1 MVPMDKWQLRL
12 LDAFASPILVAEA
25 SGRILYQT
33 PALRSYL
40 AAIPVDERRQLERE
54 LGEAVAQL
62 SRRLRQIL
70 PLDGE
75 RPILL
80 RREIGVCQS
89 NYRLRGVLLTS
100 EVMHG
105 LAPGILIEVERVGN
119 GQMRLQD
126 LQPRFGLTQREAEV
140 ACLVARG
147 LSDREV
153 ASRLSISL
161 RTAEHHTARVLHKF
175 GVASRAALAALLM
188 LGGS

>member
-1 MVPMDKWQLRL
+1 
-12 LDAFASPILVAEA
+12 VAE
-25 SGRILYQT
+25 
-33 PALRSYL
+33 
-40 AAIPVDERRQLERE
+40 
-54 LGEAVAQL
+54 L
-62 SRRLRQIL
+62 SRRLRQGA
-70 PLDGE
+70 PLDGDH
-75 RPILL
+75 PIVLQH
-80 RREIGVCQS
+80 EVGTSQS
-89 NYRLRGVLLTS
+89 SYRLRGVLLPS

-105 LAPGILIEVERVGN
+105 LVPGILIELERVGS